1 MPKAPPQGIASSSFT
16 TTYGGLATVLET
28 EVHFCEP
35 EQMDLRGPDLAM
47 ISFRGI
53 WDTGAS
59 RSVVSEDVVQKLG
72 LKPIDTTTTYT
83 ANGTRKAC
91 VYLVSVGLPN
101 RLVIPLVQVTDG
113 DIFGTD
119 ALIGM
124 DIIQCGDFALTHQNG
139 QTRMTFSMPATRNI
153 DFVKEENTKAAHRGS
168 RSRHPTKKGPG
179 RKRRR

>member
-1 MPKAPPQGIASSSFT
+1 MPQAPQQGIASSSFT

-35 EQMDLRGPDLAM
+35 EQMDLRGPDSAM
-47 ISFRGI
+47 IPFRGV

-59 RSVVSEDVVQKLG
+59 RSVVSEDVVRKLG

-83 ANGTRKAC
+83 ANGTRKAG

-101 RLVIPLVQVTDG
+101 RLVIPSVQVTDG
-113 DIFGTD
+113 DIYGTD

-139 QTRMTFSMPATRNI
+139 KTRMSFSMPASRNI
-153 DFVKEENTKAAHRGS
+153 DFVQEGNAKAGRRGN
-168 RSRHPTKKGPG
+168 RNRHPTKKGPG
-179 RKRRR
+179 RKRKR